1 MKRKEILMPKETFF
15 RLPQEK
21 QERILEAAL
30 DEFSTV
36 TFTEASINRIIQKAG
51 IPRGSFYQYF
61 DNKED
66 LYQFIIGRMSEEKR
80 AIYQE
85 TQERMKEGFFEAVE
99 ACIPGIFRWAAEH
112 PKYYRLGYLVTR
124 DHSEF
129 IQNLLVGM
137 ESGRDWMYQ
146 LLVQEQKEGKIRDD
160 RNLDV
165 LIDMYLA
172 MGNRLLELYYERS
185 QEEASAYMKEMLRFL
200 KYGIYT
206 DSGEEAG

>member
-1 MKRKEILMPKETFF
+1 MPKETFF
-15 RLPQEK
+15 RLPEEK
-21 QERILEAAL
+21 RERILDAAL

-36 TFTEASINRIIQKAG
+36 TFTDASINRIIQKAG

-66 LYQFIIGRMSEEKR
+66 LYQFIVGRMSEEKR

-85 TQERMKEGFFEAVE
+85 TQERMKDGFFEAVE
-99 ACIPGIFRWAAEH
+99 ACIPGILRWAAEH
-112 PKYYRLGYLVTR
+112 TKYYRLGYLITQ

-137 ESGRDWMYQ
+137 EASREWMYQ
-146 LLVQEQKEGKIRDD
+146 ILEKEQKEGKIRDD

-185 QEEASAYMKEMLRFL
+185 QEEAAAYMKDMLEIL
-200 KYGIYT
+200 KHGIYRKP
-206 DSGEEAG
+206 EEKT

>member
-1 MKRKEILMPKETFF
+1 MSYVEEPMPT
-15 RLPQEK
+15 Q
-21 QERILEAAL
+21 
-30 DEFSTV
+30 
-36 TFTEASINRIIQKAG
+36 TFTKLPEEKKKRIFTAIYEELKRAPFPEMSINQVIKNAG
-51 IPRGSFYQYF
+51 ISRGSFYQYF